1 MFTWH
6 SDNCAA
12 VYCSAVPLF
21 KHDCIFGWCLWVLS
35 SVIIA
40 LFLTMITLCA
50 ITRRHLAAIKPSKI
64 SVQSLLFD
72 ATQCPIILCGGALIL
87 FVTVTCRVPSYSGTN
102 SVRGDTHQL
111 RPDRGLE
118 IRRLP
123 IQVAERPGN
132 NTGFMFARSEMHDT
146 TAAAVMPG
154 TGHSTASER
163 STTRFPRGGPGV
175 YGSVRLKEFYF

>member
-6 SDNCAA
+6 TDNCAA
-12 VYCSAVPLF
+12 VYCNAVPLF

-40 LFLTMITLCA
+40 LFFTMIVLCG
-50 ITRRHLAAIKPSKI
+50 ITRHHLAAVKPK
-64 SVQSLLFD
+64 
-72 ATQCPIILCGGALIL
+72 
-87 FVTVTCRVPSYSGTN
+87 
-102 SVRGDTHQL
+102 
-111 RPDRGLE
+111 

-123 IQVAERPGN
+123 IQVAERHGN
-132 NTGFMFARSEMHDT
+132 NTGFMFAR
-146 TAAAVMPG
+146 TALDHPPPAPAVLPG